1 MLAVALSPAAHTPL
15 LTLPLQGA
23 RALLHLCCACRV
35 LLRPSV
41 AVCNK
46 SGLVLIQLAR
56 PDVALALRLASQLRQ
71 RPRHIVEG
79 RSAAIRRDCSM
90 LLRRVAAPLLVL
102 VHNCTTSLLES
113 LEADC
118 SAAGSEKLSVAV
130 QAMGLDAAPPCGVTT
145 CGQK

>member
-1 MLAVALSPAAHTPL
+1 M
-15 LTLPLQGA
+15 
-23 RALLHLCCACRV
+23 
-35 LLRPSV
+35 
-41 AVCNK
+41 
-46 SGLVLIQLAR
+46 
-56 PDVALALRLASQLRQ
+56 
-71 RPRHIVEG
+71 
-79 RSAAIRRDCSM
+79 
-90 LLRRVAAPLLVL
+90 LVL